1 MSTQVTK
8 PTKIVRPAQVKP
20 ARRQRSRTASIPIS
34 EVILM
39 ALESLWSN
47 RLRTSLTMLG
57 VIIGIASVIA
67 ITSVGQG
74 VQRATEQQIQSLG
87 TNLLNIQSGASRT
100 GGISLGGG
108 SASTLTL
115 DDARAIAAQAPSVQ
129 QVAPYLTRQRQATY
143 GNTNTSTLLNGVDLN
158 FPTVRNLTP
167 RQGRYFTQDEVDTA
181 KSVVVLGS
189 KVCKDLFE
197 NSKSADPNCSANP
210 IGQGVRLQG
219 NLYQVIGVMESKGTT
234 GGFDQDDQVYIP
246 LLNMSSRIVG
256 TNALKGISISGFW
269 VKVTNEDEMEAAQFQ
284 VTNLLRLRHNIYPP
298 QQLDDFRITNQA
310 DIISTFGNVV
320 GLMTMMVGAIA
331 AISLVV
337 GGIGIAN
344 IMLVSVVERT
354 REIGIRKAV
363 GATKSAILSQFL
375 TEAII
380 VSIVGGAIGIAL
392 GIAIAFAAAN
402 AFQFPFIISVLSVVA
417 GFGLS
422 AIVGLVAGVI
432 PARNAARL
440 DPIAALRSD

>member
-1 MSTQVTK
+1 MGSK
-8 PTKIVRPAQVKP
+8 VKL
-20 ARRQRSRTASIPIS
+20 QTVSIPIT
-34 EVILM
+34 EVLSM
-39 ALESLWSN
+39 AVESLWSN

-74 VQRATEQQIQSLG
+74 VQKATELQIQSLG
-87 TNLLNIQSGASRT
+87 TNLLNIQSGASRS
-100 GGISLGGG
+100 GGINLGGG

-115 DDARAIAAQAPSVQ
+115 GDAKAIAAQAPSIQ
-129 QVAPYLTRQRQATY
+129 QVAPYLTRQRQAAY
-143 GNTNTSTLLNGVDLN
+143 GNTNTLTLLNGVDLN
-158 FPTVRNLTP
+158 FPEVRNLNP
-167 RQGRYFTQDEVDTA
+167 VQGRYFTQEELDTA

-197 NSKSADPNCSANP
+197 NPKVVEPTYCTANP
-210 IGQGVRLQG
+210 LGEGIRLQG
-219 NLYQVIGVMESKGTT
+219 NLYQVIGVMEPKGNT

-246 LLNMSSRIVG
+246 LLSMSSRIVG
-256 TNALKGISISGFW
+256 TNSLQGISISGFW
-269 VKVTNEDEMEAAQFQ
+269 VKVPSDDEMEPAQFQ

-298 QQLDDFRITNQA
+298 QLDDFRITNQA

-320 GLMTMMVGAIA
+320 GLMTLMVGAIA
-331 AISLVV
+331 GISLVV

-363 GATKSAILSQFL
+363 GATRGAILSQFL
-375 TEAII
+375 TEAVI
-380 VSIVGGAIGIAL
+380 VSIVGGCIGIGL
-392 GIAIAFAAAN
+392 GVAIAFGAAT
-402 AFQFPFIISVLSVVA
+402 AFKFPFIISMLAVVA

-422 AIVGLVAGVI
+422 AIVGLIAGVI